1 LLFKKTG
8 AKESMEI
15 IADLHL
21 HSKYSRATSERM
33 TIEELA
39 KFAKVKGLDV
49 LGTGD
54 FTHPKWLKEL
64 KSKLVK
70 KDGIYEYDAV
80 KFIPSGEISLIYKQG
95 EKTRRVHNMI
105 LAPDFEVVE
114 QINTWLSKKGR
125 LDYDGRPIFGFSC
138 PELVEAMMSI
148 SKDVMVIPAH
158 AWTPW
163 YSLFGSMSGFDS
175 VEECFQDQA
184 KHIHALETGLSS
196 DPPMNWRLSSL
207 DKFALVSNS
216 DSHSPYP
223 WRLGREANV
232 FDLKTVNYDSIV
244 NAVKKKDPKRF
255 LYTIEVDPAYGKYHI
270 DGHRSCGISLE
281 PKEAEKLSNLCPKCQ
296 QPLTIGVLHR
306 VEELADR
313 PEGFRP
319 KDAIPF
325 KSLIP
330 LHEILS
336 ALTGS
341 GVYSKSVNL
350 RVQELID
357 AVGSEL
363 DVLLK
368 ADINEVKKKD
378 REVGEVVEAMRKQ
391 ELEIKPGY
399 DGVYGKILLR
409 KKKKMSLKEFV

>member
-1 LLFKKTG
+1 
-8 AKESMEI
+8 
-15 IADLHL
+15 
-21 HSKYSRATSERM
+21 
-33 TIEELA
+33 
-39 KFAKVKGLDV
+39 
-49 LGTGD
+49 
-54 FTHPKWLKEL
+54 
-64 KSKLVK
+64 
-70 KDGIYEYDAV
+70 
-80 KFIPSGEISLIYKQG
+80 
-95 EKTRRVHNMI
+95 
-105 LAPDFEVVE
+105 
-114 QINTWLSKKGR
+114 
-125 LDYDGRPIFGFSC
+125 
-138 PELVEAMMSI
+138 
-148 SKDVMVIPAH
+148 
-158 AWTPW
+158 
-163 YSLFGSMSGFDS
+163 
-175 VEECFQDQA
+175 
-184 KHIHALETGLSS
+184 
-196 DPPMNWRLSSL
+196 MNWRLSSL
-207 DKFALVSNS
+207 DRFALVSNS

-232 FDLKTVNYDSIV
+232 FDLKTVNYDNIA
-244 NAVKKKDPKRF
+244 NAIKKKDPKRF

-270 DGHRSCGISLE
+270 DGHRACDVSLE
-281 PKEAEKLSNLCPKCQ
+281 PKEAEKLSNLCPKCH

-336 ALTGS
+336 ALTGL

-350 RVQELID
+350 RAQELID